1 MDNKRIGLII
11 VALIFLGFIAY
22 AATAKTTRTISEG
35 GGSVTTP
42 GLGGFIKNPFG
53 WIKDLFG
60 GGGGSNNSGSDCY
73 NPTATHPGCLS
84 SRPGYNC
91 KGELDSYC

>member
-1 MDNKRIGLII
+1 MDNKRI
-11 VALIFLGFIAY
+11 ALIVIAVVFIGFITY
-22 AATAKTTRTISEG
+22 AATAKTTTTNTTG

-42 GLGGFIKNPFG
+42 GLGGFIKNPLG

-60 GGGGSNNSGSDCY
+60 GGNNSSDCY
-73 NPTATHPGCLS
+73 NPTATHSGCLS